1 MIIKIKKATKKNIQ
15 FILKVRNQNISR
27 KFSTDKKKIPYL
39 EHYKWFKQNH
49 LKKDFFLYII
59 LVKKKQVGYV
69 RVQKIEFKNFVSIAI
84 LKNWQNFGI
93 AKLALRYVEIEVQKN
108 IRSIYANANRYNKN
122 SISLFRGL
130 NYKIYKIEKDK
141 IFMKKELNKFN
152 YLKLIQKI
160 EKIRK
165 KNNSN
170 WMDIL
175 KIAFKYAPNET
186 AKTMAQIYKEDSN
199 ISKLTKKLSKK

>member
-59 LVKKKQVGYV
+59 LVKKKQVGYA

-108 IRSIYANANRYNKN
+108 IRSIYANVNRYNKN
-122 SISLFRGL
+122 SISLFKGL

>member
-49 LKKDFFLYII
+49 LRKDFFLYII

-69 RVQKIEFKNFVSIAI
+69 RVQKIEFKNFVSIAV

-108 IRSIYANANRYNKN
+108 IRSIYANVNRYNKN

>member
-108 IRSIYANANRYNKN
+108 IRSIYANVNRYNKN

>member
-49 LKKDFFLYII
+49 LRKDFFLYII
-59 LVKKKQVGYV
+59 SVKKKQVGYV

-108 IRSIYANANRYNKN
+108 IRSIYANVNRYNKN

>member
-1 MIIKIKKATKKNIQ
+1 M
-15 FILKVRNQNISR
+15 
-27 KFSTDKKKIPYL
+27 
-39 EHYKWFKQNH
+39 
-49 LKKDFFLYII
+49 
-59 LVKKKQVGYV
+59 
-69 RVQKIEFKNFVSIAI
+69 
-84 LKNWQNFGI
+84 
-93 AKLALRYVEIEVQKN
+93 
-108 IRSIYANANRYNKN
+108 
-122 SISLFRGL
+122 

>member
-49 LKKDFFLYII
+49 LRKDFFLYII

-108 IRSIYANANRYNKN
+108 IRSIYANVNRYNKN

>member
-1 MIIKIKKATKKNIQ
+1 M
-15 FILKVRNQNISR
+15 
-27 KFSTDKKKIPYL
+27 
-39 EHYKWFKQNH
+39 
-49 LKKDFFLYII
+49 
-59 LVKKKQVGYV
+59 
-69 RVQKIEFKNFVSIAI
+69 
-84 LKNWQNFGI
+84 
-93 AKLALRYVEIEVQKN
+93 
-108 IRSIYANANRYNKN
+108 
-122 SISLFRGL
+122 

-160 EKIRK
+160 ENKK

-186 AKTMAQIYKEDSN
+186 AKTMAQIYKEDPN

>member
-108 IRSIYANANRYNKN
+108 IRSIYANVNRYNKN

-175 KIAFKYAPNET
+175 KIAFKYAPDET

>member
-49 LKKDFFLYII
+49 LKKDFFLYIV

-108 IRSIYANANRYNKN
+108 IRSIYANVNRYNKN

>member
-1 MIIKIKKATKKNIQ
+1 MNKKKNPQEI
-15 FILKVRNQNISR
+15 INQ
-27 KFSTDKKKIPYL
+27 
-39 EHYKWFKQNH
+39 
-49 LKKDFFLYII
+49 
-59 LVKKKQVGYV
+59 
-69 RVQKIEFKNFVSIAI
+69 
-84 LKNWQNFGI
+84 
-93 AKLALRYVEIEVQKN
+93 
-108 IRSIYANANRYNKN
+108 
-122 SISLFRGL
+122 
-130 NYKIYKIEKDK
+130 
-141 IFMKKELNKFN
+141 
-152 YLKLIQKI
+152 I

>member
-49 LKKDFFLYII
+49 LRKDFFLYII
-59 LVKKKQVGYV
+59 SVKKKQVGYV
-69 RVQKIEFKNFVSIAI
+69 RVQKIEFKNFVSIAV

-108 IRSIYANANRYNKN
+108 IRSIYANVNRYNKN

-152 YLKLIQKI
+152 
-160 EKIRK
+160 
-165 KNNSN
+165 
-170 WMDIL
+170 
-175 KIAFKYAPNET
+175 
-186 AKTMAQIYKEDSN
+186 
-199 ISKLTKKLSKK
+199 

>member
-49 LKKDFFLYII
+49 LRKDFFLYII

-69 RVQKIEFKNFVSIAI
+69 RVQKIEFKNFVSIAV

-108 IRSIYANANRYNKN
+108 IRSIYANVNRYNKN

-141 IFMKKELNKFN
+141 IFKKKELNKFN

>member
-49 LKKDFFLYII
+49 LRKDFFLYII

-69 RVQKIEFKNFVSIAI
+69 RVQKIEFKNFVSIAV

-93 AKLALRYVEIEVQKN
+93 AKLALRYVEIQKN
-108 IRSIYANANRYNKN
+108 IRSIYANVNRYNKN